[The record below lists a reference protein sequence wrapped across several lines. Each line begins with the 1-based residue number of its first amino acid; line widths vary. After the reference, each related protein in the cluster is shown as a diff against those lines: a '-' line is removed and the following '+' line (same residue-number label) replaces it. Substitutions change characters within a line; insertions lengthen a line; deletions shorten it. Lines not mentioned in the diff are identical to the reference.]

1 MSVLTPWLGWY
12 RWSHRASGHPR
23 APQGYQQH
31 APCYARHIK
40 IKTKTEYAWRTC
52 ALKGKCRAQRA
63 AERSQAKRGVTKRS
77 LELETTAKGNEQR
90 HHALCDVPS
99 KHCQCASI
107 AVRRGRRPK
116 PVFCAQPEAADHRQK
131 QPTAQG
137 PEPAHYVQSVP
148 GPMRAAGELLSGGLS
163 SKEAK
168 PQPTAAKPQL
178 TAADSSRQQ
187 PTAANSSRPF
197 WTNSLNFSKVLR
209 MVFDAG
215 ALLGLRCQKS
225 WGRHLGSEQARRACL
240 GMR

>member
-40 IKTKTEYAWRTC
+40 IKTKTKTEYAWRTC

-131 QPTAQG
+131 QPTARTRACSLRAVRARAHAGSRRAVVWRPELQG
-137 PEPAHYVQSVP
+137 SQ
-148 GPMRAAGELLSGGLS
+148 AAADS
-163 SKEAK
+163 SQA
-168 PQPTAAKPQL
+168 
-178 TAADSSRQQ
+178 AADSSRQQ
-187 PTAANSSRPF
+187 PTAADSSQQQPSVLDQFAELQQSFAHGIRRWCVAWP
-197 WTNSLNFSKVLR
+197 SLPKI
-209 MVFDAG
+209 
-215 ALLGLRCQKS
+215 
-225 WGRHLGSEQARRACL
+225 LGSSPR
-240 GMR
+240 